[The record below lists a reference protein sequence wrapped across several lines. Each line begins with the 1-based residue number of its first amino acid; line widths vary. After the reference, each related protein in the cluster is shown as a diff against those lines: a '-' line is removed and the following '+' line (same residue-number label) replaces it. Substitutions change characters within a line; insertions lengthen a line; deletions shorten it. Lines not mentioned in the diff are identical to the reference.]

1 MYVCDPKTIKQTN
14 KGKQQ
19 TEKQAKLT
27 KSPAAQPKHWQ
38 HRKRHET
45 LSG

>member
-14 KGKQQ
+14 NGKQR
-19 TEKQAKLT
+19 KQAKLK

-38 HRKRHET
+38 RRKRHET